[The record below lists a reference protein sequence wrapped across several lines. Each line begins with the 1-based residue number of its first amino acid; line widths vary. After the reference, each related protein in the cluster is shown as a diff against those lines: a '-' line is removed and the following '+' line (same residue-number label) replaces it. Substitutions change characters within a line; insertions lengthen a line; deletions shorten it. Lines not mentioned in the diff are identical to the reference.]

1 MTTSTR
7 EVQQALVLGAVR
19 TLVDEA
25 RSRRASLPQESA
37 ERAFYLGVDAAAQEL
52 LHPELGMSR
61 APSWL
66 DRQLP
71 AFRDGYLRTAD
82 MLAMVRTADAPPLRI
97 NLPEFTAQ

>member
-1 MTTSTR
+1 MTSTG

-25 RSRRASLPQESA
+25 RLRRASLPQQSA

-61 APSWL
+61 PPSWL
-66 DRQLP
+66 DRQPP
-71 AFRDGYLRTAD
+71 AFREGYLRTAD
-82 MLAMVRTADAPPLRI
+82 TLAIVRTADAPPLRI

>member
-7 EVQQALVLGAVR
+7 EVQQALVLGTVR

-37 ERAFYLGVDAAAQEL
+37 ERAFYLGVDAAAQEV

-61 APSWL
+61 ATSWL